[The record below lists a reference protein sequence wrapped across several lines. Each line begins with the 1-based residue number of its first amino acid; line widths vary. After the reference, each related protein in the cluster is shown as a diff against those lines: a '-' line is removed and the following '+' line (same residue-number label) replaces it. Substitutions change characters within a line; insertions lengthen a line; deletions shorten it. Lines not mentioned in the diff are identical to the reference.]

1 MLAKDKSKIIENLDT
16 IETLNFEFVQ
26 ISYDKKE
33 KGICFLKRP
42 HFLKCIYK
50 DQNEKEL
57 IVNRG
62 NLVIY
67 HKKYNK
73 SYFYPVSKS
82 YFMDI
87 LDKKKFK
94 DLVLKGDLRLNNK
107 FIELKYNS
115 EKKGEIIFFF
125 DKEKLDLSGWKIK
138 DLNGNHTVFSIN
150 NLIKNPNLD
159 KKLFNIHG
167 FN

>member
-1 MLAKDKSKIIENLDT
+1 MLAKDKSKIIENLNT

-62 NLVIY
+62 NLVVY

-125 DKEKLDLSGWKIK
+125 NKEKLDLSGWKIT

-159 KKLFNIHG
+159 KKLFNIPG

>member
-1 MLAKDKSKIIENLDT
+1 MLAKDKSKIIENLNT

-62 NLVIY
+62 NLVVY

-125 DKEKLDLSGWKIK
+125 DKEKLDLSGWKIM

-159 KKLFNIHG
+159 KKLFNIPG

>member
-1 MLAKDKSKIIENLDT
+1 MLAKDKSKIIENLNT

-94 DLVLKGDLRLNNK
+94 DLVL
-107 FIELKYNS
+107 
-115 EKKGEIIFFF
+115 
-125 DKEKLDLSGWKIK
+125 
-138 DLNGNHTVFSIN
+138 
-150 NLIKNPNLD
+150 
-159 KKLFNIHG
+159 
-167 FN
+167 

>member
-1 MLAKDKSKIIENLDT
+1 MFAKDKSKIIENLNT

-94 DLVLKGDLRLNNK
+94 DLVLKGVLRLNNK

-159 KKLFNIHG
+159 KKLFNIPG

>member
-1 MLAKDKSKIIENLDT
+1 MLAKDKSKIIENLNT

-82 YFMDI
+82 YFIDI

-125 DKEKLDLSGWKIK
+125 DKEKLDLSGWKIT

-159 KKLFNIHG
+159 KKLFNIPG

>member
-1 MLAKDKSKIIENLDT
+1 MFAKDKSKIIENLNT

-94 DLVLKGDLRLNNK
+94 DLVLKGVLRLNNK

-125 DKEKLDLSGWKIK
+125 DKEKLDLSGWKIM
-138 DLNGNHTVFSIN
+138 DLNRNHTIFSIN

-159 KKLFNIHG
+159 KKLFNIPG

>member
-1 MLAKDKSKIIENLDT
+1 M
-16 IETLNFEFVQ
+16 
-26 ISYDKKE
+26 
-33 KGICFLKRP
+33 KRP

-62 NLVIY
+62 NLVVY

-94 DLVLKGDLRLNNK
+94 NLVLKGDLRLNNK

-125 DKEKLDLSGWKIK
+125 VL
-138 DLNGNHTVFSIN
+138 
-150 NLIKNPNLD
+150 
-159 KKLFNIHG
+159 KLFIHSIVSG
-167 FN
+167 SLSIKVLTLHSVSWFGVKNKTFFPLI